1 MPITDEITN
10 SDTLTMGN
18 APADL
23 PAGDERRDALKAAYD
38 ELQAKSE
45 QIAAELGLERPD
57 PKVYRRTRD
66 ASIRPHDA
74 DLLIRH
80 PQSAYV
86 YSWVYRDPRG
96 TLANRIVHSY
106 EARGWEVVTGS
117 MPEAKGMRVNAE
129 NAVWNADCV
138 LMRCR
143 KDVRLVAEQRD
154 WEKRRQREGISGD
167 LMAKAN
173 KYGVNVREEVPASVR
188 PQVMQASAAAAQSI
202 AAKQGFARQ
211 MAASKLDNAIRTGTV
226 PGAPVG
232 R

>member
-1 MPITDEITN
+1 MPITDDITT
-10 SDTLTMGN
+10 SDALAMGD
-18 APADL
+18 APAEI
-23 PAGDERRDALKAAYD
+23 PAGDARRDALKAAYD
-38 ELQAKSE
+38 ELQLKSE
-45 QIAAELGLERPD
+45 QIAAELGLERAN
-57 PKVYRRTRD
+57 PKSYRRMRD
-66 ASIRPHDA
+66 ESIRPHDP
-74 DLLIRH
+74 DLMIKH

-106 EARGWEVVTGS
+106 EARGWEVVTGA
-117 MPEAKGMRVNAE
+117 MPEAKGMRINAE

-143 KDVRLVAEQRD
+143 KDVRLVAEQKD
-154 WEKRRQREGISGD
+154 WAKRRQREGINAE
-167 LMAKAN
+167 LMAKAQ

-188 PQVMQASAAAAQSI
+188 PQVMQASAAAAQSV

-211 MAASKLDNAIRTGTV
+211 MAAQKLENAIRTGTV